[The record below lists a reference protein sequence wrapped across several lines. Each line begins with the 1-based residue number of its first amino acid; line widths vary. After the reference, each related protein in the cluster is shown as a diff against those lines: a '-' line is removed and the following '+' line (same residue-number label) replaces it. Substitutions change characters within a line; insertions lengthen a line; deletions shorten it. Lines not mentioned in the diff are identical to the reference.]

1 MVSIHIEPDILLATT
16 EALRDL
22 KTYYEADAAALARLN
37 TDEARSLA
45 QERLEQAAVV
55 TGLYDFF
62 GAQ

>member
-1 MVSIHIEPDILLATT
+1 MVSIQIDPAILAATT

-37 TDEARSLA
+37 TTEAHNLA
-45 QERLEQAAVV
+45 QERLEQAEVA